1 MVRTGVTR
9 YGWWIAARLG
19 LCLAGIDDVEVN
31 RVRFRRLRVAMPLVA
46 LALLL
51 TVLGAGLTVKPSAE
65 VQAASSGLPTKLH
78 NWCYIAALA
87 ASALAIWI
95 LLYVRATVA
104 RAVADR
110 DLDPLARRAT
120 LRNLI
125 RSRDGGLPVRVRWDD
140 GLWMWL
146 TGSKEVLAPIE
157 RHVMTK
163 SHKGIYRL
171 TVALVYHPITQAKP
185 SIRRYEAVT
194 SSYNGTF
201 AWVLGSFWHSGTNH
215 NRANGFGVC
224 DGWPSESGSVVPGG
238 YWAWAVWQT

>member
-46 LALLL
+46 MALLL

-65 VQAASSGLPTKLH
+65 VQAASSGLPTKLQ

-125 RSRDGGLPVRVRWDD
+125 RSREGGLPVRVRWDD

-146 TGSKEVLAPIE
+146 TGSKEILAPIE
-157 RHVMTK
+157 RHVVTR

-171 TVALVYHPITQAKP
+171 TVALVYHPRSHVIKEIAGLKVEVLEP
-185 SIRRYEAVT
+185 VW
-194 SSYNGTF
+194 SSNEIPAPIPLCYGDQPW
-201 AWVLGSFWHSGTNH
+201 AYRILRVGEVSSGDLP
-215 NRANGFGVC
+215 V
-224 DGWPSESGSVVPGG
+224 
-238 YWAWAVWQT
+238 

>member
-9 YGWWIAARLG
+9 YGGWIAARLG

-46 LALLL
+46 MALLL
-51 TVLGAGLTVKPSAE
+51 TVLGAGLTVKPSAD
-65 VQAASSGLPTKLH
+65 VQAASSALPTKLQ

-125 RSRDGGLPVRVRWDD
+125 RSREGGLPVRVRWDD

-157 RHVMTK
+157 RHVVAK

-171 TVALVYHPITQAKP
+171 TVALVYHPRSHVIKEIAGLKVEVLEPVWSSNEIPAPIPLCYRDQP
-185 SIRRYEAVT
+185 SAYPILSLLEK
-194 SSYNGTF
+194 
-201 AWVLGSFWHSGTNH
+201 
-215 NRANGFGVC
+215 
-224 DGWPSESGSVVPGG
+224 
-238 YWAWAVWQT
+238 

>member
-46 LALLL
+46 MALLL
-51 TVLGAGLTVKPSAE
+51 TVLGAGLTVKPSAD
-65 VQAASSGLPTKLH
+65 VQAASSALPTKLQ

-125 RSRDGGLPVRVRWDD
+125 RSREGGLPVRVRWDD

-157 RHVMTK
+157 RHVVAK

-171 TVALVYHPITQAKP
+171 TVALVYHPRSHVIKEIAGLKVEVLEPVWSSNEIPAPIPLCYRDQP
-185 SIRRYEAVT
+185 SAYPILSLLEK
-194 SSYNGTF
+194 
-201 AWVLGSFWHSGTNH
+201 
-215 NRANGFGVC
+215 
-224 DGWPSESGSVVPGG
+224 
-238 YWAWAVWQT
+238 

>member
-46 LALLL
+46 MALLL
-51 TVLGAGLTVKPSAE
+51 TVLGAGLTVKPSADL
-65 VQAASSGLPTKLH
+65 QAASSGLPTKLQ

-125 RSRDGGLPVRVRWDD
+125 RSREGGLPVRVRWDD

-157 RHVMTK
+157 RHVVTK

-171 TVALVYHPITQAKP
+171 TVALVYHPRSHVIKEIAGLKVEVLEPVWSSNEIPVPIPLCYRDQP
-185 SIRRYEAVT
+185 SAYPILSLLEK
-194 SSYNGTF
+194 
-201 AWVLGSFWHSGTNH
+201 
-215 NRANGFGVC
+215 
-224 DGWPSESGSVVPGG
+224 
-238 YWAWAVWQT
+238 